1 MAKRSDDQQQALA
14 GLLGLGNHSARKSHY
29 PELTARLDELEAER
43 NRYIRL
49 NDELEQRVAVRT
61 DELLEANR
69 NLQQQIAQRE
79 QVEQELRDA
88 RDAAEAANRS
98 KDKYLAAASHD
109 LLQPLNAAR
118 LLIFRSL
125 RHTRP
130 RRHAGWTRAG

>member
-1 MAKRSDDQQQALA
+1 MAKRSEDQQQALA

-79 QVEQELRDA
+79 QVEQEDRK
-88 RDAAEAANRS
+88 S
-98 KDKYLAAASHD
+98 VV
-109 LLQPLNAAR
+109 
-118 LLIFRSL
+118 
-125 RHTRP
+125 
-130 RRHAGWTRAG
+130 